1 MVMENNKI
9 SILLVKKS
17 RVVLLLNLNLVLR
30 IRLGVAIHF
39 FLEIQ
44 FLLVFDLKHTLKK
57 KKKYEKV
64 LRQVRIVYI
73 FIIFIH
79 M

>member
-1 MVMENNKI
+1 MTVMENNKI

-17 RVVLLLNLNLVLR
+17 RVVLSLNLNLVLR

-57 KKKYEKV
+57 KKYEKV
-64 LRQVRIVYI
+64 LRQVRIVCI